1 MQSRILPRG
10 RSMRIG
16 HIAPADAVTLFMN
29 YLLKRL
35 AGIGIAAADAF
46 KRDTAH
52 FSTRHLYFGLVA
64 GFGYP
69 LYYFVWQVLFPQHY
83 ETLGLRLVGS
93 VIFIPIILSRL
104 WPQPLKRFFPLYWYL
119 SLVFALPFFFTYMLL
134 MNDSSTVWLLS
145 TLVALFVMIL
155 LLDWINLLVHITLGV
170 ACAVLT
176 YHFVSGVS
184 VTLTFESLE
193 YVPIYMFAIV
203 MGTIVNYTADKMRAE
218 RRAAMLATAGMVA
231 HELRTP
237 LLSMKSGASGLR
249 HYLPD
254 LLDAYRIAE
263 ENHMMEPSIRKP
275 HLEAMV
281 GVLDRI
287 ELEADR
293 SNTVIDMLLY
303 TVRGMGVEAAELASC
318 RMSACV
324 ETALRR
330 YPFSSEKER
339 ALVTKLDM
347 KEDFSFTGSE
357 LLMVHVIFNLLKN
370 AIRHIARAGKGA
382 ISMRLETG
390 PEESRLVFR
399 DTGPGIPPDVLPH
412 IFARYYAWP
421 KGRGIVETT
430 GIGLSFCREVVEAFG
445 GRIDCRSQHHQYT
458 EFVIRF
464 PQVSNP

>member
-1 MQSRILPRG
+1 MK
-10 RSMRIG
+10 
-16 HIAPADAVTLFMN
+16 
-29 YLLKRL
+29 YLLNRL
-35 AGIGIAAADAF
+35 ARIVSAAAEAF

-69 LYYFVWQVLFPQHY
+69 LYYVVWQVLFPQPY
-83 ETLGLRLVGS
+83 ETLGLRLAGS
-93 VIFIPIILSRL
+93 VVFIPIILSRL

-119 SLVFALPFFFTYMLL
+119 ALVFALPFFFTYMLL
-134 MNDSSTVWLLS
+134 MNNGSTVWLLS
-145 TLVALFVMIL
+145 TLVGLFVMIL

-170 ACAVLT
+170 ACAVLA
-176 YHFVSGVS
+176 YHFTSGVP

-249 HYLPD
+249 HYLPG
-254 LLDAYRIAE
+254 LLEAYRVAE
-263 ENHMMEPSIRKP
+263 ENRMVESSIRKP
-275 HLEAMV
+275 HLDAMA

-287 ELEADR
+287 EMEADR

-303 TVRGMGVEAAELASC
+303 TVRGMGMEASELAHC
-318 RMSACV
+318 KMSVCV

-330 YPFSSEKER
+330 YPFASEKER
-339 ALVTKLDM
+339 ALVTGLDM
-347 KEDFSFTGSE
+347 KQDFSFTGSE
-357 LLMVHVIFNLLKN
+357 LLMVHVLFNLLKN
-370 AIRHIARAGKGA
+370 AIRHVSMAGKGA
-382 ISMRLETG
+382 ISIRLEADAL
-390 PEESRLVFR
+390 ENRLVFR
-399 DTGPGIPPDVLPH
+399 DTGPGIPPEVLPH
-412 IFARYYAWP
+412 IFRRYYAWP

-430 GIGLSFCREVVEAFG
+430 GIGLSFCREVAEAFG
-445 GRIDCRSQHHQYT
+445 GRIECSSQLNDYT
-458 EFVIRF
+458 QFTIRF
-464 PQVSNP
+464 ARSPAQ

>member
-1 MQSRILPRG
+1 
-10 RSMRIG
+10 
-16 HIAPADAVTLFMN
+16 MN
-29 YLLKRL
+29 YLFKRL
-35 AGIGIAAADAF
+35 GRIGSAAAEAF
-46 KRDTAH
+46 KRDTAN

-64 GFGYP
+64 GLGYP
-69 LYYFVWQVLFPQHY
+69 LYYVVWQVLFPQPY
-83 ETLGLRLVGS
+83 ETLGLRLAGS
-93 VIFIPIILSRL
+93 VIFIPIIFARL
-104 WPQPLKRFFPLYWYL
+104 WPQRLKRFFPLYWYL
-119 SLVFALPFFFTYMLL
+119 ALVFALPFFFTYMLL
-134 MNDSSTVWLLS
+134 MNGSSTVWLLS

-263 ENHMMEPSIRKP
+263 QNRMVESSIRKP
-275 HLEAMV
+275 HLDAMA

-303 TVRGMGVEAAELASC
+303 TVRGMGVEASELTPC
-318 RMSACV
+318 KMSACV

-330 YPFSSEKER
+330 YPFASDKER
-339 ALVTKLDM
+339 ALVTALDM
-347 KEDFSFTGSE
+347 RKDFSFTGSE

-382 ISMRLETG
+382 ISIRLEAG
-390 PEESRLVFR
+390 PVEDRLVFR
-399 DTGPGIPPDVLPH
+399 DTGPGIPTEVLPH
-412 IFARYYAWP
+412 VFRRYYAWP

-430 GIGLSFCREVVEAFG
+430 GIGLAFCREVVEAFG
-445 GRIDCRSQHHQYT
+445 GRIECRSQLNDHT

-464 PQVSNP
+464 LRSPAP